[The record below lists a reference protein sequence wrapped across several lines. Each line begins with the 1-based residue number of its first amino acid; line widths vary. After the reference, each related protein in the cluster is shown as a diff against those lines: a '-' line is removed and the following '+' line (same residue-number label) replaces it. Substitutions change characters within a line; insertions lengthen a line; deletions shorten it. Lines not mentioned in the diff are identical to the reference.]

1 MWARRL
7 FRMSNDVWLSTKEA
21 SDLLE
26 VSDRTIQRNI
36 KKYITK
42 EVTHVGGKQYRIFLQ
57 SLGPTA
63 VSKYYDLFMIN
74 KPIEQAI
81 SELKKISISSLEE
94 AREHVLISLNAITK
108 IAELKSL
115 IRSNSNE

>member
-1 MWARRL
+1 
-7 FRMSNDVWLSTKEA
+7 MSNIVWLSSKEA
-21 SDLLE
+21 TELLGISKATFHE
-26 VSDRTIQRNI
+26 NRKNG
-36 KKYITK
+36 KYISRLI
-42 EVTHVGGKQYRIFLQ
+42 EGNGGKQYEIYLQ